1 MTQALAMRHLLE
13 EAGHSVGAVCLGTSD
28 RREAPSFFLDNIGA
42 PVTRFR
48 SPNFVAGEGNRG
60 ILVGAS
66 MWRNLLRAET
76 FIKSLSI
83 LDQVV
88 DETRPDLVI
97 NFYEPLWGLYQKRHP
112 SKVTSVCVAHQLLA
126 GHPDF
131 PLPRGRA
138 ADKAMLLAL
147 NAVAAG
153 GSSRRLGLS
162 FTPMPEPD
170 PEAIGTRLAIVPPL
184 LRPAL
189 SGLTPT
195 DGDYILAYVLQ
206 SGYGE
211 DIVSWHDRHP
221 SVKMHCFW
229 DRKDANEVGRH
240 SRNLT
245 FHRLSGVKFLRMMAG
260 CRGFVTTAGFESV
273 CEAMYL
279 GKPVLMVPVGGHY
292 EQECNAL
299 DAKRAGAGIWS
310 TRFDLDAFIDY
321 LPRHKTDPTAFRTWV
336 DSAPEQILA
345 ELERVV
351 NPRS

>member
-1 MTQALAMRHLLE
+1 MTQALAMRELLL
-13 EAGHSVGAVCLGTSD
+13 AANHSVEAVCIGTSD
-28 RREAPSFFLDNIGA
+28 RREVPSFFLDNIGA
-42 PVTRFR
+42 PVTRFQ
-48 SPNFVAGEGNRG
+48 SPNFVTGGGDRG

-66 MWRNLLRAET
+66 MWRNLLRTET
-76 FIKSLSI
+76 FLKSLSI

-112 SKVTSVCVAHQLLA
+112 SKVNSVCIAHQLLA

-138 ADKAMLLAL
+138 TDKAMLMAL
-147 NAVAAG
+147 NSVTAG

-162 FTPMPEPD
+162 FTPMPERD
-170 PEAIGTRLAIVPPL
+170 PGTIGTRLAVVPPL
-184 LRPAL
+184 LRSAL
-189 SGLTPT
+189 LDLTAT
-195 DGDYILAYVLQ
+195 DGDYILAYLLQ

-211 DIVSWHDRHP
+211 DIVSWHERHP
-221 SVKMHCFW
+221 DVKMHCFW
-229 DRKDANEVGRH
+229 DRKDAADVEQR
-240 SRNLT
+240 SKNLT
-245 FHRLSGVKFLRMMAG
+245 FHRLSDVKFLEMMAG

-279 GKPVLMVPVGGHY
+279 GKPVFMVPVGGHY

-310 TRFDLDAFIDY
+310 TKFELDDFMQY
-321 LPRHKTDPTAFRTWV
+321 LPQHKTDPTAFRTWV
-336 DSAPEQILA
+336 DSAPERIIA
-345 ELERVV
+345 ELDRVV
-351 NPRS
+351 GSRP